1 MANYNIDFL
10 VSIKNTNKL
19 VAFNKQLDQTGKKV
33 RETVQ
38 GLSEIGQTSKFGIAN
53 IIGYGNA
60 LKKAQTSF
68 NEAVRGAKEFK
79 AVSRELVNAERQYN
93 AELQKRQAILE
104 SIRKGSNFAQ
114 FSRGAS
120 QISGPT
126 VFDTATQK
134 SIDRNRRNQNRR
146 AGRNPVP
153 FGPQPFIGPL
163 PMQGPMFG
171 PMQGPMPMITVDNN
185 PRILRNLE
193 ASRISREASGF
204 GIRPGTQYE
213 RPIGPAFSAVM
224 KSQLRHQKK
233 IDKNTGKTAQLL
245 SASNNRAIFSN
256 QIAGGTQYSTP
267 IGPSRAPLL
276 NRLGFGQGAN
286 PRGPFANSRGRAGR
300 LSGSISSG
308 LIGGGFPLLFGQ
320 GGLAAA
326 GGGIGGL
333 AGGALGGGFGF
344 GLSIAGTAIASRIQ
358 ETIDFRKSIE
368 DLNRSIAATGG
379 QSQFTAGQV
388 QKFAKSM
395 KMTKEEALEA
405 LKAFEQFGAAARISL
420 TKVFGDEATFNMLS
434 SLKDNASILN
444 RMDEITK
451 NLGFEQAGLVL
462 QILDTQGARAAENK
476 ILELTIE
483 KNKKLNLQI
492 KERVGAEGR
501 LRKIRKEQRAEDEL
515 RVQQEINNAK
525 TILDLQIRRTEELR
539 KQAILKAPIDEM
551 EKLSDAL
558 FQVDALGKSIGNSF
572 SESFKGIVSGSM
584 TAQQALRNLFQRTAD
599 HFLDMAAQ
607 MLAAQIRSGIFGI
620 FKSFMGLGPLGN
632 PLSRATNTS
641 VAATGIPSGDLL
653 LPGSFGISTIDRS
666 TPNVRGSGMFG
677 RRASGGPVMGGGS
690 YLVGE
695 RGPEMFTPG
704 VSGMVTPNHALG
716 GSTNI
721 VVNVD
726 ASGSNVEGDEEQG
739 KELGRLISV
748 AVQSEIIQQQRPGG
762 LLA

>member
-53 IIGYGNA
+53 IIGFGNA
-60 LKKAQTSF
+60 LRKAQTNF

-126 VFDTATQK
+126 VFNTATQK

-153 FGPQPFIGPL
+153 FGPQQFIGPL

-286 PRGPFANSRGRAGR
+286 PRGAFANSRGRAGR
-300 LSGSISSG
+300 ISGSISSG

-320 GGLAAA
+320 GPLAAL

-358 ETIDFRKSIE
+358 ESIDFRKSISE
-368 DLNRSIAATGG
+368 LNDEMGKMGISSNISARSVIQLGKSLGITKQEAVAALQEFKRFGNNAILFARSFGG
-379 QSQFTAGQV
+379 D
-388 QKFAKSM
+388 FAKFDALSQANTVESALSAIR
-395 KMTKEEALEA
+395 KINKDLTLEDELKLILSIKRKGVEETINDLITDTLEKQKELDTKDFKKTEGSNRIRPGVLRRQSDELKTINERNAKTVEE
-405 LKAFEQFGAAARISL
+405 L
-420 TKVFGDEATFNMLS
+420 TKV
-434 SLKDNASILN
+434 
-444 RMDEITK
+444 R
-451 NLGFEQAGLVL
+451 
-462 QILDTQGARAAENK
+462 
-476 ILELTIE
+476 
-483 KNKKLNLQI
+483 
-492 KERVGAEGR
+492 
-501 LRKIRKEQRAEDEL
+501 
-515 RVQQEINNAK
+515 
-525 TILDLQIRRTEELR
+525 DLQNQIRIASEENSYSIVKGLQDVNAEIRRLNSA
-539 KQAILKAPIDEM
+539 Q
-551 EKLSDAL
+551 
-558 FQVDALGKSIGNSF
+558 FQVVELSKTLGSAF
-572 SESFKGIVSGSM
+572 SESFKGIIKGTMSVQD
-584 TAQQALRNLFQRTAD
+584 AFRNMFMRIAD

-607 MLAAQIRSGIFGI
+607 MMAAQISKGFLGLFG
-620 FKSFMGLGPLGN
+620 N
-632 PLSRATNTS
+632 
-641 VAATGIPSGDLL
+641 
-653 LPGSFGISTIDRS
+653 
-666 TPNVRGSGMFG
+666 MFG
-677 RRASGGPVMGGGS
+677 GAASNAAPLITDDVFNLGFDTSLISAGAFANGGYAQRGKS

-695 RGPEMFTPG
+695 KGPEMFTPG
-704 VSGMVTPNHALG
+704 AVGGQVSPM

-726 ASGSNVEGDEEQG
+726 ASGSNVQGDEEQG
-739 KELGRLISV
+739 RELGRLISV